1 MNEVLIAALAVIA
14 IVILIVSFVYEE
26 LLNKRYENA
35 VLLLNS
41 LEKDVEHF
49 TRALTASRADTLAL
63 YERVDDL
70 DREMATARAAMEEW
84 KEAGQIARKSE
95 LDFNEGLNNILNF
108 QPGVSKKG
116 DTE

>member
-1 MNEVLIAALAVIA
+1 MNEVLIYVGIAVAVAVISIFA
-14 IVILIVSFVYEE
+14 GYAHLFKMRLTEVIVLV
-26 LLNKRYENA
+26 NR
-35 VLLLNS
+35 
-41 LEKDVEHF
+41 LEQDLEIYRK
-49 TRALTASRADTLAL
+49 ALTGYREDRVAL
-63 YERVDDL
+63 YERIDDL

>member
-1 MNEVLIAALAVIA
+1 MGTFGIA
-14 IVILIVSFVYEE
+14 IAVAVTFVISVFDLVYAE

-35 VLLLNS
+35 VILINS
-41 LEKDVEHF
+41 IEKDMINL
-49 TRALTASRADTLAL
+49 TKALTAYREDRADL

-70 DREMATARAAMEEW
+70 DRELATARAAMEEW
-84 KEAGQIARKSE
+84 KEAGRIAHKSE